1 MALGCLT
8 RGEDGGSML
17 LLDRLTGWFRG
28 RPTSGP
34 AAPSAIIAGTPPIDS
49 ALVQQVAE
57 RLRQRD
63 LAAGGWAAEAG
74 ALPLESYLPEAHRL
88 VRGIALG
95 DIEAGPPAP

>member
-1 MALGCLT
+1 MI
-8 RGEDGGSML
+8 
-17 LLDRLTGWFRG
+17 LLDKLAGWFRG
-28 RPTSGP
+28 RQASP
-34 AAPSAIIAGTPPIDS
+34 ASVPSAIIAGTPS
-49 ALVQQVAE
+49 ANSPLVQQVAE

-95 DIEAGPPAP
+95 DIETGPPAP

>member
-1 MALGCLT
+1 MNPE
-8 RGEDGGSML
+8 EDGGSML
-17 LLDRLTGWFRG
+17 LLDRLTGWLRG
-28 RPTSGP
+28 RPAP
-34 AAPSAIIAGTPPIDS
+34 ADAAAPSAIIDGTPSVDS
-49 ALVQQVAE
+49 PLVRQVAE